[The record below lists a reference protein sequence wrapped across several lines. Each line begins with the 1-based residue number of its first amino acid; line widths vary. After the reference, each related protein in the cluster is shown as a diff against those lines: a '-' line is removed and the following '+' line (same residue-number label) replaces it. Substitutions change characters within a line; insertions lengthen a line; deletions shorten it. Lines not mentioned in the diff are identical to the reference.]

1 MHARDEK
8 LFLCAVRCSPK
19 GPKNHSLVVP
29 TNLTKGPQHT
39 HTHKIRQKKE
49 DKQRRWLGSVARSLG
64 ATTTAPE
71 MSKPSRYSNRVL
83 TVSGDVYTD
92 RSMQK
97 PSTLAEKP
105 PSYEG
110 PCHRCNKLGHKAK
123 DCSKPRIC
131 GKCGQ
136 KGHVERECNYS
147 SSRDGSTA
155 SNQKKKKL
163 QFRSVCKRC
172 GQRGGH
178 ASSKCPNVSRCKIC
192 TENHETRDC
201 PRNLG
206 GNMSKKRREIEE
218 QISFIEQRRQ
228 VVMMEEGG
236 RREGVARDADDE
248 IRRVARKKVKLVRV
262 KRDDDK
268 EKNGGEGVK
277 KNVPLSSTSVFE
289 QAKEENQCMPLVDY
303 ASSSDE

>member
-1 MHARDEK
+1 MRACVCTRATRNC
-8 LFLCAVRCSPK
+8 FCAVRCGSK
-19 GPKNHSLVVP
+19 RAQKIFSLVVP
-29 TNLTKGPQHT
+29 TAHKGAKKHT
-39 HTHKIRQKKE
+39 QKILSKKKRRQATTA
-49 DKQRRWLGSVARSLG
+49 SVARSLG

-136 KGHVERECNYS
+136 KGHVERECIYS
-147 SSRDGSTA
+147 SSRDASTA
-155 SNQKKKKL
+155 SSQKKKKL

-172 GQRGGH
+172 GQRGH

-228 VVMMEEGG
+228 AVMMEEGG
-236 RREGVARDADDE
+236 RREGIARDL
-248 IRRVARKKVKLVRV
+248 RR
-262 KRDDDK
+262 
-268 EKNGGEGVK
+268 
-277 KNVPLSSTSVFE
+277 
-289 QAKEENQCMPLVDY
+289 
-303 ASSSDE
+303 

>member
-1 MHARDEK
+1 
-8 LFLCAVRCSPK
+8 
-19 GPKNHSLVVP
+19 
-29 TNLTKGPQHT
+29 
-39 HTHKIRQKKE
+39 
-49 DKQRRWLGSVARSLG
+49 
-64 ATTTAPE
+64 
-71 MSKPSRYSNRVL
+71 MSKPSRYSNRVP
-83 TVSGDVYTD
+83 TTRTTTAAAGAT
-92 RSMQK
+92 M
-97 PSTLAEKP
+97 STYANSIMVEKP
-105 PSYEG
+105 LSYEG
-110 PCHRCNKLGHKAK
+110 PCHRCNKLGHQAK

-136 KGHVERECNYS
+136 KGHVERNCDNDNNYS
-147 SSRDGSTA
+147 NNNNNA
-155 SNQKKKKL
+155 HHQKKKQQKY
-163 QFRSVCKRC
+163 RSVCKRC
-172 GQRGGH
+172 GQKGGH
-178 ASSKCPNVSRCKIC
+178 SSSRCPNVSRCKIC

>member
-1 MHARDEK
+1 MRNC
-8 LFLCAVRCSPK
+8 FCVRCDAVQK
-19 GPKNHSLVVP
+19 GQKITQSRHTHKFDKGAP
-29 TNLTKGPQHT
+29 THT
-39 HTHKIRQKKE
+39 HTKKIRQKKE

-136 KGHVERECNYS
+136 KGHVERECIYS
-147 SSRDGSTA
+147 SSRDASTA
-155 SNQKKKKL
+155 SSQKKKKL

-228 VVMMEEGG
+228 AVMMEEGG
-236 RREGVARDADDE
+236 RREGIARDEDDE
-248 IRRVARKKVKLVRV
+248 IRRAARKKVKLVRV